1 MTIQEQ
7 MIELLQAEV
16 ARLNALASG
25 HRDDFER
32 ERGRVDQL
40 LSELLTAT
48 GDLMR
53 AKEIIGRL
61 EGQVAILQTHDRAI
75 ASAPVMPPAPTRHL
89 WWRRLA
95 G

>member
-1 MTIQEQ
+1 MTVQEQ

-32 ERGRVDQL
+32 ERGRIDQL

-61 EGQVAILQTHDRAI
+61 GGQVALLKSHDLAI
-75 ASAPVMPPAPTRHL
+75 ANVPVMPPAPIRRP

>member
-1 MTIQEQ
+1 MTVQEQ
-7 MIELLQAEV
+7 MIELLQAEA

-48 GDLMR
+48 GDLVR
-53 AKEIIGRL
+53 ASVIGGPCGCLAIIRSPRRR
-61 EGQVAILQTHDRAI
+61 GQAEMAARQGQE
-75 ASAPVMPPAPTRHL
+75 P
-89 WWRRLA
+89 WRF
-95 G
+95 